1 VPDQLDLGETIKI
14 PIMAG
19 VEGELERAA
28 RAARGVALARQRPAL
43 GQLAGHRS
51 AEVTRTVAI
60 GDLQASSQRIFE
72 VLAYHDLLDAEGRIR
87 GDVQLLSVGDHFDYG
102 TRAGGLLGQ
111 ARRDG
116 HDVLAYLAAHHPEQ
130 VVILFGNHDAARVME
145 LAGASDERFEEAVP
159 LVAELVA
166 LRATDPEAYR
176 ARLADYVARFPEL
189 PAPEQ
194 VHRDYSAFSSGQ
206 RKLVQEMLMAGRIR
220 LAGTARLPTGE
231 LVLATHAGV
240 TMREVA
246 MLGVSSITA
255 AELAPALTRRLEAAV
270 AAVAPAWQRGELAAL
285 SLAPLH
291 LPCAIGREGMPE
303 LPEGGGLL
311 YHRPSDPDRP
321 GVDRQWA
328 AAPGRPRRF
337 HPRSLPAGVL
347 QLVGHTGHPKCVE
360 ELARWTE
367 SSMREEPC
375 GRRSLRVRGDDI
387 RYQLGACR
395 PDEGEA
401 VLYLI
406 DPSLSRA
413 HDAASV
419 EIFELM
425 PGSLR

>member
-1 VPDQLDLGETIKI
+1 MPDQLDLGETIKI
-14 PIMAG
+14 PIMG
-19 VEGELERAA
+19 DVDEERAKRVA
-28 RAARGVALARQRPAL
+28 RAVELARQRPAM
-43 GQLAGHRS
+43 GQLAGHR
-51 AEVTRTVAI
+51 AEVTRTIAI
-60 GDLQASSQRIFE
+60 GDLQASARRIFE
-72 VLAYHDLLDAEGRIR
+72 VLGYHDLLDEEGRIR

-111 ARRDG
+111 SRRDG

-130 VVILFGNHDAARVME
+130 VVILLGNHDAARVME
-145 LAGASDERFEEAVP
+145 LAFASDERFEEAVP

-166 LRATDPEAYR
+166 LRATDPDAYR
-176 ARLADYVARFPEL
+176 IRLADYSTRYPEL
-189 PAPEQ
+189 PGPGL
-194 VHRDYSAFSSGQ
+194 VHRDYSAFSAGQ
-206 RKLVQEMLMAGRIR
+206 RALVQEMLMAGRFR
-220 LAGTARLPTGE
+220 LAATARMPTGE
-231 LVLATHAGV
+231 LVLATHAGI

-246 MLGVSSITA
+246 LLGVSTVTA
-255 AELAPALTRRLEAAV
+255 AELAPALSRRLEAAV
-270 AAVAPAWQRGELAAL
+270 AAVAPCWQRGEPAAL

-291 LPCAIGREGMPE
+291 LPCATGREGMPE
-303 LPEGGGLL
+303 LPEGGGML

-321 GVDRQWA
+321 GADRQWE

-337 HPRSLPAGVL
+337 HPKSLPAGVL
-347 QLVGHTGHPKCVE
+347 QLAGHTGHPKCVE
-360 ELARWTE
+360 ELARWSE

-401 VLYLI
+401 VLYMI
-406 DPSLSRA
+406 DPSLFRA
-413 HDAASV
+413 RDAASV